1 METFLNISVIWFL
14 IGFAFF
20 ILEFVIP
27 GFILFFFGIG
37 AWVVGT
43 ITLFTDISVAFQII
57 IFLVSS
63 LVTVLLFR
71 KWVREKLGMRNTSPQ
86 LLEDE
91 FIGKTAT
98 CSEPIAPGV
107 NGKVTFKGADWDASA
122 DEHISPGESVIIT
135 ATRSIVLIVRSTKA
149 PWTQLP

>member
-1 METFLNISVIWFL
+1 MESFLNISVIWFL
-14 IGFAFF
+14 IGFGFF

-43 ITLFTDISVAFQII
+43 ITLFTDISLAFQIT

-63 LVTVLLFR
+63 LVTVALFR
-71 KWVREKLGMRNTSPQ
+71 RWVREKLGMRGASPQ

-91 FIGKTAT
+91 FIGKTAL
-98 CSEPIAPGV
+98 CAEPIAPGV
-107 NGKVTFKGADWDASA
+107 NGKVTFKGTDWDASS
-122 DEHISPGESVIIT
+122 EEYISPGESVMIT
-135 ATRSIVLIVRSTKA
+135 GTKSILLIVRSTKA
-149 PWTQLP
+149 I

>member
-20 ILEFVIP
+20 MLEFVVP

-37 AWVVGT
+37 AWVVGIT
-43 ITLFTDISVAFQII
+43 TLFTDISLTFQIV

-63 LVTVLLFR
+63 LITVALFR
-71 KWVREKLGMRNTSPQ
+71 RWVREKLGMRGGSPQ

-91 FIGKTAT
+91 FIGKTAV
-98 CSEPIAPGV
+98 CAEPIAPGAK
-107 NGKVTFKGADWDASA
+107 GKVTFKGTDWDASSA
-122 DEHISPGESVIIT
+122 EYISPGENVIIT
-135 ATRSIVLIVRSTKA
+135 GTESILLIVRSTKA
-149 PWTQLP
+149 I